1 MQKIHLIYSLVLN
14 EFSNK
19 HLDKNMRGILGK
31 RDGKKVRLVPCN
43 VMFLGAKFG
52 NWNGMYLRTEEDHVF

>member
-1 MQKIHLIYSLVLN
+1 LN